1 MGAEEHRGHAQG
13 GHAHRGRSALTLAL
27 ALTLGYAAVE
37 AAAGVWSGSL
47 ALISDAGHMVSDAA
61 ALGLAAFAAWA
72 ARHPASSRHSYGFG
86 RAEIVAAFVNSAF
99 MLGVLVWIIVSAVRR
114 LMEPQAVIGEAVL
127 AVASVGLLLNVAL
140 ALVLA
145 RSEKTMNT
153 RGALLHVMGDL
164 LASVAAIVSGAV
176 VYYTGWVTI
185 DPLLSFF
192 ICALIL
198 LSTLRLLREALHAL
212 MEGTPLHLSLDE
224 IGKALAAVEGVRSV
238 HDLHIWT
245 LSGDRIALSAHLSVD
260 DLGEWEE
267 ILPAAAAMVQ
277 RRYGI
282 GHVTLQPEPSVRTL
296 KRLTPGGGIDSA
308 KTRRR

>member
-1 MGAEEHRGHAQG
+1 MTEPRGSAAMGAAEPG
-13 GHAHRGRSALTLAL
+13 GHAHRGRSSLTLAL

-61 ALGLAAFAAWA
+61 SLGLAAFAAWA
-72 ARHPASSRHSYGFG
+72 ARRPASSRHSYGFG
-86 RAEIVAAFVNSAF
+86 RAEIVAAFVNAAF
-99 MLGVLVWIIVSAVRR
+99 MLGVLVWIVVSAVRR
-114 LMEPQAVIGEAVL
+114 LMEPQAVNGEAVL

-145 RSEKTMNT
+145 RGEKTMNT

-245 LSGDRIALSAHLSVD
+245 LSGNRIALSAHLSVA
-260 DLGEWEE
+260 DLSKWEE

-296 KRLTPGGGIDSA
+296 KRLTP
-308 KTRRR
+308 RP

>member
-1 MGAEEHRGHAQG
+1 MGAEEHG
-13 GHAHRGRSALTLAL
+13 GHSHRGRSSLTLAL

-72 ARHPASSRHSYGFG
+72 ARRPASSRHSYGFG
-86 RAEIVAAFVNSAF
+86 RAEIVAAFVNATF

-127 AVASVGLLLNVAL
+127 AVASVGLLLNVAV
-140 ALVLA
+140 ALILA
-145 RSEKTMNT
+145 RGEKTMNT

-198 LSTLRLLREALHAL
+198 FSTLRLLREALHAL

-245 LSGDRIALSAHLSVD
+245 LSGNRIALSAHLSVA
-260 DLGEWEE
+260 DLSKWEE

-296 KRLTPGGGIDSA
+296 KRLTP
-308 KTRRR
+308 RP